1 MTTYKDAT
9 RALKIAFDDTVYWP
23 VNEAVY
29 WAVNEAVEWEVRWA
43 VDGAFGRAVNR
54 VVLGVPLTALYKEA
68 PGSRLT
74 Q

>member
-1 MTTYKDAT
+1 MTTYKDAI

-29 WAVNEAVEWEVRWA
+29 WAVDGAVWGAVNWA
-43 VDGAFGRAVNR
+43 VDGAVGRAVNR

-74 Q
+74 K